1 MVFPIDWAE
10 EIFYA
15 IKNWQPLLPISF
27 VLISGVSFNLSQSN
41 VKRGIKLLLIGTGIT
56 IVTRVVLPSETI
68 WFGIIHLLGVA
79 NIICGLLKKPLQK
92 IPAVFGTII
101 FILPFAFT
109 YNA

>member
-68 WFGIIHLLGVA
+68 WFGIIHLL
-79 NIICGLLKKPLQK
+79 LKKPLQK

-101 FILPFAFT
+101 FILLFAFT